1 MSALAITVLLWLSLA
16 FFRLALL
23 CALLTLLPLALVVG
37 LVEYAH
43 DR

>member
-1 MSALAITVLLWLSLA
+1 MIISFLLFLALA

-23 CALLTLLPLALVVG
+23 CALLALLPLALVVG